1 MKTASIKSIVAAM
14 TGLSGA
20 IMAVCYGYASSYSAI
35 VGFGAFFVT
44 LGIQYVSIKF
54 KIIVPAL
61 AVLTYLLA
69 KHPWH

>member
-1 MKTASIKSIVAAM
+1 MKTASIKSIVAAI

-20 IMAVCYGYASSYSAI
+20 IMAVCYGYASYSAI

-44 LGIQYVSIKF
+44 LGIQYASIKF

-61 AVLTYLLA
+61 ALLAYLLA
-69 KHPWH
+69 EHPWH